1 MDIAIAGDHG
11 GFELKGETTK
21 LLDEQGL
28 TYHDFGPHDRRDVDY
43 CDHAEK
49 LARAVSAGQ
58 FRRGILICGTGQGMA
73 ISANKIKGIRA
84 AVCHD
89 TFSARMSREHNDA
102 NVLCLG
108 QRVVA
113 PGLAGDIVKTWLD
126 TDCSDEERHRR
137 RVKKIMALEESRDL

>member
-1 MDIAIAGDHG
+1 VDIAIAADHG
-11 GFELKGETTK
+11 GFELKSETAK
-21 LLDEQGL
+21 LFKEQGI
-28 TYHDFGPHDRRDVDY
+28 TYHDFWPHDRRDVDY
-43 CDHAEK
+43 PDYAQMV
-49 LARAVSAGQ
+49 ARAVAAGQ
-58 FRRGILICGTGQGMA
+58 FRRGMLICGTGQGMA

-89 TFSARMSREHNDA
+89 TISARMSREHNDA

-108 QRVVA
+108 QRVIG

-126 TDCSDEERHRR
+126 TDCSDEERNRR